1 MPVSLPGLLAPTRKP
16 AMPLLSA
23 VLLLVASVVG
33 AVALGPINAL
43 LFAVLFGIYL
53 PFSVVDKVVYAG
65 RPVEAPVLHISAL
78 LSWLGACV
86 AAVPFFAYLV
96 GVQDATTITGWII
109 GLFPSLVIAAH
120 LRSVPRILVPKSE
133 LAVHP
138 LRKVQTWVLLVW
150 APVSLVV
157 LFATN
162 LVSNPLWLV
171 LVAPMLGWLI
181 VVGWPGII
189 AAHRARTQILPSI

>member
-1 MPVSLPGLLAPTRKP
+1 MPVF
-16 AMPLLSA
+16 SA

-33 AVALGPINAL
+33 AVALGPLNAL
-43 LFAVLFGIYL
+43 LFALLFGIYL

-65 RPVEAPVLHISAL
+65 RPVEAPVLHISTL
-78 LSWLGACV
+78 LSWLSACV
-86 AAVPFFAYLV
+86 AAVPFFACLV
-96 GVQDATTITGWII
+96 GVQDITAVTWWAV
-109 GLFPSLVIAAH
+109 GLLPSFVIAAH
-120 LRSVPRILVPKSE
+120 LRSVPRVLVPKSE
-133 LAVHP
+133 MAVHP

-150 APVSLVV
+150 APVSLMV

-162 LVSNPLWLV
+162 LVANPLWLAV
-171 LVAPMLGWLI
+171 IAPMLGWLI